1 MQYIT
6 VTAWLLIVLGIATL
20 TGIVAY
26 LLPVRRLNGEH
37 PYETDPLDAG
47 EHDGKHQRMEDGP
60 TRQLGGSRL
69 RHPEA

>member
-6 VTAWLLIVLGIATL
+6 WTAWFLIVLGVAL
-20 TGIVAY
+20 LAGCVAY
-26 LLPVRRLNGEH
+26 LLPVRRLNDEH

-47 EHDGKHQRMEDGP
+47 EHDGRHQLDEGP
-60 TRQLGGSRL
+60 TRRLGDSRL